1 MLSEYGDVIAA
12 NDALQMILGRDV
24 SRASA
29 LAVRV
34 FREVFSIQDELQLR
48 VLDEEGDQ
56 ASDAPEEDICER
68 CGKYGAGRRQLM
80 LYPWW
85 YALFGEYSRRQ
96 WFCTRCLWIMRVYA
110 VVGFLLLAILVSGL
124 MGVSIWLIM

>member
-1 MLSEYGDVIAA
+1 MLD
-12 NDALQMILGRDV
+12 RDV

-48 VLDEEGDQ
+48 VLDEEGAQ

-68 CGKYGAGRRQLM
+68 CGEYGAGRRQRPRQTKRGARSRTRLC
-80 LYPWW
+80 
-85 YALFGEYSRRQ
+85 ARKNEIATDGHGEE
-96 WFCTRCLWIMRVYA
+96 
-110 VVGFLLLAILVSGL
+110 
-124 MGVSIWLIM
+124 